1 LVTYDWPGNVREL
14 ERPIERTV
22 TRSDVISLDDL
33 PVRLRA
39 GYGEVLLPSIEGK
52 ETLRA
57 WGSRY
62 VQLVLERSGC
72 NKRRACR
79 SLGISYHT
87 LQACLRYDE
96 RRQKVAQL
104 HAGRDA
110 G

>member
-1 LVTYDWPGNVREL
+1 
-14 ERPIERTV
+14 
-22 TRSDVISLDDL
+22 
-33 PVRLRA
+33 
-39 GYGEVLLPSIEGK
+39 
-52 ETLRA
+52 
-57 WGSRY
+57 